1 MFSVVTSVSVIMD
14 HGNGTKTYLTD
25 ADGQPL
31 DQGDGAVGSPI
42 DLLNPDRY
50 EFYTFDETGDLV
62 KRLMTLDQIK
72 GLLATGDGETLDG
85 PSSSPTFYHES
96 LSSSHLD
103 DSDLEPN
110 MAQGVHS
117 VVASV
122 QNVLKSE
129 LEATK
134 TKGTPGRPPLTI
146 PDSISSWSMLFPA
159 IISDAEALDDGTSS
173 GNSVSEPIAAGD
185 RLPASSNEEK
195 IEVRI
200 PPEQTTLKIQESNTV
215 TEKPTAVPPIIHF
228 LEIHSVPSPIK
239 DPTRTPSNPTASTS
253 SITAST
259 SKLPTTTD
267 NPTSPFSPM
276 QEMSAS
282 ISSLLS
288 QVTDDHSKGDDSKTE
303 DGSKISTNAIPLPTA
318 ESVIHSNESDIISD
332 KTPQNSNIDEVTKK
346 PLDSQSESTTISRNK
361 GTIQHLATTSTTT
374 EGNVKTSSE
383 QTTTNSNAESLNNTK
398 KTTDKVV
405 TFVTTSKPTGTIIIK
420 SKPTTSGV
428 NKQKIQST
436 TPVVPSTVKNTNTK
450 NPNTSTKKPK
460 PSITVSN
467 AGSGTET
474 LEAHGTEDVLKIA
487 PNKPS
492 TTVSSAN
499 KIKNNNQTKTNIS
512 SSKPSSKPYKKVPTK
527 PHTTEESPDCT
538 NSKKTPP
545 SGDLKVN
552 EKLQVAASTN
562 LNEQVKPSKQKPSE
576 LQEVKI
582 IQKPTNLP
590 SAKPLINKIRPSDDV
605 KITTYKPSTSHP
617 FTTKQSINKI
627 STTTPRP
634 ISENKVTSASK
645 IHEVNSSLLDIKDH
659 MVNFESNK
667 TETQSSLVTA
677 QSGTSISKVEGP
689 ASNTDQSAITV
700 QNNIEELHSSNSKN
714 NTTDIIDHSTE
725 VECTHSKKPIH
736 TSIQDKISDLTHQL
750 AASNSEEIKLTTL
763 PNIPTTIITTDSSR
777 EDTTEIM
784 TESSTKILPED
795 LITTTE
801 FVRETATDLPETT
814 TLNMPDVDFVKEGI
828 SAVTN
833 ILLDLSP
840 PLEPQ
845 LPLPTLPL
853 SESASSIVLSPPVK
867 GEVKHAAPSTSVD
880 ALEMTTTD
888 ATDEKTTGEWSS
900 STSEKDQLVYFTT
913 TELPA
918 TETVPPT
925 TENIVGDTKNVSVD
939 SNEDKTEKVANI
951 DTTPLTEDVTTT
963 EEIDKKQTSESKVV
977 IASVNK
983 QTLPTKESKLG
994 PENVDETSDSTVACN
1009 QTLSQINTT
1018 NSSKISEESKNTSDI
1033 ADNLEPAQSIM
1044 LEINKIN
1051 AVTKTPSTTTPAET
1065 TPKTSVK
1072 NEKPSS
1078 DFKTA
1083 AKPDKFTQLKYP
1095 TVSSAYRPLP
1105 ETSAN
1110 PPAVELHP
1118 APHESMGLEA
1128 TTAFLADDVRR
1139 FSDLCNE
1146 LAFRMWTSITGKG
1159 SISSRSLVLSPFA
1172 TTSLLAMVFLGARG
1186 PTSGQMNDVLRLDDM
1201 VTFNPHQVLQNVTE
1215 SVLNSRNYG
1224 VTTAAF
1230 VRELYSDKVRLFI
1243 IKVDMVILINFQ
1255 KFKQNYIRMNRD

>member
-1 MFSVVTSVSVIMD
+1 MTYYTFIFSVVTSVSVIMD

-31 DQGDGAVGSPI
+31 DDGAVGSPI

-103 DSDLEPN
+103 DSDLEPS

-134 TKGTPGRPPLTI
+134 TKGAPGRPPLTI

-159 IISDAEALDDGTSS
+159 IISDAEALDDGSSS
-173 GNSVSEPIAAGD
+173 GNSVNEPIEAGD
-185 RLPASSNEEK
+185 RLPASSNEDKTE
-195 IEVRI
+195 IRI
-200 PPEQTTLKIQESNTV
+200 PQEQTTLQPQEITTV
-215 TEKPTAVPPIIHF
+215 TDKPTAVPPIIHF
-228 LEIHSVPSPIK
+228 LEIHSVPSPAK
-239 DPTRTPSNPTASTS
+239 DPTRTPGNLTGSTAPVSSSTEK
-253 SITAST
+253 I
-259 SKLPTTTD
+259 PTTTD
-267 NPTSPFSPM
+267 NPTSPVSLM

-288 QVTDDHSKGDDSKTE
+288 QVTHDETMGDDFKSDDKNR
-303 DGSKISTNAIPLPTA
+303 ISTNAIPLPTA
-318 ESVIHSNESDIISD
+318 ESVVQLTKEGEITSSGKI
-332 KTPQNSNIDEVTKK
+332 PQSSNIDEVTKI
-346 PLDSQSESTTISRNK
+346 PLESQSESTISINK
-361 GTIQHLATTSTTT
+361 ATTQNLATTSTTT
-374 EGNVKTSSE
+374 EGNVKTASDAIIVE
-383 QTTTNSNAESLNNTK
+383 KTQNSESLENMK

-405 TFVTTSKPTGTIIIK
+405 SFVTTTKPTGTIIIK
-420 SKPTTSGV
+420 AKPSASSA

-436 TPVVPSTVKNTNTK
+436 TTSPSTVKNSNNK
-450 NPNTSTKKPK
+450 NSSSSSKKPNK
-460 PSITVSN
+460 PSVVVSN
-467 AGSGTET
+467 VGNGIET
-474 LEAHGTEDVLKIA
+474 LEAHSTEDILKIV
-487 PNKPS
+487 PNKQS
-492 TTVSSAN
+492 QTVTASN
-499 KIKNNNQTKTNIS
+499 KIKNNNQTKPTVS
-512 SSKPSSKPYKKVPTK
+512 SSKPVSKPQKKVPPK
-527 PHTTEESPDCT
+527 LHVTEESPDCN
-538 NSKKTPP
+538 NSKKTTPP
-545 SGDLKVN
+545 SDQTVN
-552 EKLQVAASTN
+552 EKLEVAASTN
-562 LNEQVKPSKQKPSE
+562 SNEKLKPLKVKPAE
-576 LQEVKI
+576 LQEIKT
-582 IQKPTNLP
+582 IQKPTTLP
-590 SAKPLINKIRPSDDV
+590 NTKPIANKIKPSDDV

-617 FTTKQSINKI
+617 FTTKQSVNKI
-627 STTTPRP
+627 STTTQRP
-634 ISENKVTSASK
+634 ISDNKIVSASK
-645 IHEVNSSLLDIKDH
+645 IHEVNSSLLDIKNH
-659 MVNFESNK
+659 VINIANNK
-667 TETQSSLVTA
+667 TQTQSNQVSSPATA
-677 QSGTSISKVEGP
+677 QNVSISKFESAASHTHESIT
-689 ASNTDQSAITV
+689 ASNK
-700 QNNIEELHSSNSKN
+700 IEGLDSSHVSKN
-714 NTTDIIDHSTE
+714 NTTDNIDHSAE
-725 VECTHSKKPIH
+725 IECTHNKKPIH
-736 TSIQDKISDLTHQL
+736 TSTQDKISDLTHEQ
-750 AASNSEEIKLTTL
+750 AASNSEEVKLTTV
-763 PNIPTTIITTDSSR
+763 PTTIITTDSYR
-777 EDTTEIM
+777 DATTEII
-784 TESSTKILPED
+784 TESATKLLTED

-801 FVRETATDLPETT
+801 LLRDTATDLPETT

-867 GEVKHAAPSTSVD
+867 GEVKHASQSASVD
-880 ALEMTTTD
+880 DLEMTTAD
-888 ATDEKTTGEWSS
+888 TTEENTTRELPS
-900 STSEKDQLVYFTT
+900 STSEKELLVYFTT

-918 TETVPPT
+918 TETLPPT
-925 TENIVGDTKNVSVD
+925 TEGNVVGDTKHVS
-939 SNEDKTEKVANI
+939 SEDQTEKIINI
-951 DTTPLTEDVTTT
+951 DTTPVTEELTTT
-963 EEIDKKQTSESKVV
+963 EEPDKKQSSESKVV
-977 IASVNK
+977 STTVNK
-983 QTLPTKESKLG
+983 QTTPTKESKLG
-994 PENVDETSDSTVACN
+994 PENVESSDSAVACN
-1009 QTLSQINTT
+1009 ETSAQTNPSNIQ
-1018 NSSKISEESKNTSDI
+1018 EENKNNSDI
-1033 ADNLEPAQSIM
+1033 ADHLEPAQSIM

-1051 AVTKTPSTTTPAET
+1051 AVTKNPVTSSPVET
-1065 TPKTSVK
+1065 TPKNAIK

-1083 AKPDKFTQLKYP
+1083 SKPDSTKFTQVKYP
-1095 TVSSAYRPLP
+1095 TVPSAFRPLA

-1224 VTTAAF
+1224 VTTASF
-1230 VRELYSDKVRLFI
+1230 VRELYSDKVRHFI
-1243 IKVDMVILINFQ
+1243 KNVNILYGR
-1255 KFKQNYIRMNRD
+1255 K